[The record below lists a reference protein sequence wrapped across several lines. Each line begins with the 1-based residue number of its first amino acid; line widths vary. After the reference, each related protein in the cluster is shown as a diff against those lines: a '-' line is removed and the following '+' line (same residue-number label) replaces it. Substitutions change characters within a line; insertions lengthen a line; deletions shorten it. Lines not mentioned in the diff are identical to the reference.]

1 MLDAQLVWNF
11 GYLALQL
18 ILGNDSIAKV
28 KRDSDIQWLKVK
40 QLCSLAP
47 HLYDMIEKCFRFQF
61 SDRIPLKRF
70 FELRIFSECDREG
83 FGDFF
88 LTASKVFK
96 SKPFALSVNLKN
108 LKSNIPSKTLT
119 PPKVQQAPEFN
130 EEKELNA
137 ARVSFL
143 EGVGIYLSYIESN

>member
-28 KRDSDIQWLKVK
+28 KREGDIQWLKVK
-40 QLCSLAP
+40 QLCSIAP

-61 SDRIPLKRF
+61 SDRIPLKKF
-70 FELRIFSECDREG
+70 FDLRIFYECDREG

-96 SKPFALSVNLKN
+96 SKPFAPSMNLKN
-108 LKSNIPSKTLT
+108 LKSNIAPKNLT
-119 PPKVQQAPEFN
+119 PPKMQQRP
-130 EEKELNA
+130 ELN
-137 ARVSFL
+137 
-143 EGVGIYLSYIESN
+143 E

>member
-18 ILGNDSIAKV
+18 ILGSDAIAKV

-61 SDRIPLKRF
+61 SDRVSLKKF
-70 FELRIFSECDREG
+70 FDLRIFTECDREG

-96 SKPFALSVNLKN
+96 SKPFALSVNMKN
-108 LKSNIPSKTLT
+108 LKSNIPSKNMT
-119 PPKVQQAPEFN
+119 PPKMQMLPEYN
-130 EEKELNA
+130 EEKELNT
-137 ARVSFL
+137 ARANFL
-143 EGVGIYLSYIESN
+143 

>member
-18 ILGNDSIAKV
+18 ILGNEAMAKV

-61 SDRIPLKRF
+61 SDRISLKKF
-70 FELRIFSECDREG
+70 FDLRIFEECDR
-83 FGDFF
+83 
-88 LTASKVFK
+88 
-96 SKPFALSVNLKN
+96 
-108 LKSNIPSKTLT
+108 
-119 PPKVQQAPEFN
+119 
-130 EEKELNA
+130 
-137 ARVSFL
+137 
-143 EGVGIYLSYIESN
+143 